1 MGADAS
7 AMNNENVSDRGWGYR
22 RRATWFEALANSAKP
37 QGGGGERD
45 GIVTRDQERKVPLSA
60 TIIPRDSAVPPPPPS
75 KAERQVC

>member
-1 MGADAS
+1 MGADAT

-45 GIVTRDQERKVPLSA
+45 GDRNERSGTKGSTLRNDYPK
-60 TIIPRDSAVPPPPPS
+60 R
-75 KAERQVC
+75 